1 MPKVIGLQKLEDLN
15 PSSSY
20 LLLISPEKI
29 PHLAL
34 VHKGAYYSLTHK
46 KSIIGELF
54 QPYYNFLSR
63 SNRKM
68 ILIEIKG
75 EIADPNVKFGEYTR
89 ANTNATTCLY
99 PIKDC
104 LLPESKA
111 EFVFELIPD
120 LYLAGKIKQSFYVNL
135 EDDLT
140 ELGDFNLSV
149 YPKKAIFSYIES
161 LNEKYVKRQ

>member
-1 MPKVIGLQKLEDLN
+1 MPKVINLQKLDEVK
-15 PSSSY
+15 PSSIY
-20 LLLISPEKI
+20 LVLISPEAI

-34 VHKGAYYSLTHK
+34 VHKGKYFSLTHK

-54 QPYYNFLSR
+54 QPYYNFLNR

-68 ILIEIKG
+68 IFIEIKG
-75 EIADPNVKFGEYTR
+75 DIVDPAVMFAEYSK
-89 ANTNATTCLY
+89 ANMDAITCLL

-111 EFVFELIPD
+111 EFVYELIPD
-120 LYLAGKIKQSFYVNL
+120 LYLGGKISGAFHINL
-135 EDDLT
+135 EEDLT
-140 ELGDFNLSV
+140 DLGDFNLSV